1 MGTCCWLAL
10 VLILKGIDLCFMK
23 LALIR
28 FLHLFMAVVVLLSS
42 MGFGLVEHSC
52 QLRGKRVYSVH
63 DSKPGCKLCQVRTQP
78 TDHSPSINRTDCCKD
93 EARYSKVETGSSLS
107 QQLVK
112 FIKAIGE
119 HCGAGMTAVFTTLFN
134 RAFVRQANVPVADYA
149 SPPPLAGRHLLA
161 FVQSFLI

>member
-1 MGTCCWLAL
+1 
-10 VLILKGIDLCFMK
+10 MK

-52 QLRGKRVYSVH
+52 QFRGKRVYSVH
-63 DSKPGCKLCQVRTQP
+63 ESRPGCKLCQVRTQP
-78 TDHSPSINRTDCCKD
+78 TTPSPSVSRTDCCKD
-93 EARYSKVETGSSLS
+93 EARYSKIETGSSLS

-112 FIKAIGE
+112 FIKALGE
-119 HCGAGMTAVFTTLFN
+119 QYGTGVAALFTTLFN
-134 RAFVRQANVPVADYA
+134 WAFVQQANVPVAAYA
-149 SPPPLAGRHLLA
+149 SPPPLSGRQLLA

>member
-1 MGTCCWLAL
+1 
-10 VLILKGIDLCFMK
+10 MK

-52 QLRGKRVYSVH
+52 QLRGKRVYSIH
-63 DSKPGCKLCQVRTQP
+63 DDTQSGCNVCQVRTREPDQTP
-78 TDHSPSINRTDCCKD
+78 MVNRTDCCKD
-93 EARYSKVETGSSLS
+93 ETRYGKVDTTSSMSHL
-107 QQLVK
+107 LTK
-112 FIKAIGE
+112 FIKVIGDRF
-119 HCGAGMTAVFTTLFN
+119 GAGTAAILVALFHWS
-134 RAFVRQANVPVADYA
+134 FVQQTHQPVTSYA

>member
-1 MGTCCWLAL
+1 
-10 VLILKGIDLCFMK
+10 MK
-23 LALIR
+23 LAMIR

-63 DSKPGCKLCQVRTQP
+63 DTQPPGCQHCQVRTQVP
-78 TDHSPSINRTDCCKD
+78 DQMTTVDRTDCCQD
-93 EARYSKVETGSSLS
+93 ETHYSRVDTTSSLS
-107 QQLVK
+107 HQLAK
-112 FIKAIGE
+112 FIKVASDRFGTGTAAVWIVLLNWSLVD
-119 HCGAGMTAVFTTLFN
+119 HTSVPAAG
-134 RAFVRQANVPVADYA
+134 YA

>member
-1 MGTCCWLAL
+1 
-10 VLILKGIDLCFMK
+10 MK

-63 DSKPGCKLCQVRTQP
+63 ETKPGCKLCRARTQQAA
-78 TDHSPSINRTDCCKD
+78 DSPSVNRPDCCKD

-119 HCGAGMTAVFTTLFN
+119 HYGAGVAAVFTTLFN
-134 RAFVRQANVPVADYA
+134 WAFVQQASVPAADYA
-149 SPPPLAGRHLLA
+149 SPPPLAGRLLLA